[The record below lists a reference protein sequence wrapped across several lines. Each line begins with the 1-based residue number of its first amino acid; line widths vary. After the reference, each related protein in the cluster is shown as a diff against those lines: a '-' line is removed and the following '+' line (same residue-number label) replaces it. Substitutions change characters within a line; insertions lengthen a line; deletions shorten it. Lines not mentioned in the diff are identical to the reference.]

1 MSSLEEL
8 LLFDNNLSGTLP
20 HCLGNFSSS
29 LSVFDLSGNNFYGP
43 IPKTWAKGSSLRM
56 IDLSQNQLQGQLP
69 KSLANCTMLEYLHVG
84 TNQIN
89 DTFPFW
95 LGTLPQLKLLVLRSN
110 EFYGV
115 IRNPETNHTFP
126 MLRIIDISRNHFS
139 GNLPSG
145 YFQHWIATKTVE
157 STAQLTYMQASF
169 SGEGWDSQFS
179 YSVTITNRGK
189 ELNYYMI
196 QDTLS
201 AVDLSSNRFEGK
213 IPEDI
218 GNLKALHLLNL
229 SNNALT
235 GQIPPSLGSM
245 TELESLDLSRNKL
258 YGEIP
263 PKLTELNFLAFV
275 NVSHNSLVGP
285 IPRGRQFD
293 TFQNGS
299 YEGNSGL
306 CGNPLSNKCENV
318 NSSPHPPS
326 TFKENQG
333 SNSAFEFDWKVV
345 AMGYACGLVVGVFI
359 GQIVGM
365 HTRLFFF

>member
-1 MSSLEEL
+1 MLQGALPIPAPSTKRYGIEHNSLKGEISPLICNVSSLEEL

-20 HCLGNFSSS
+20 RCLGNFSSS
-29 LSVFDLSGNNFYGP
+29 LSVFDLGGNNFYGP

-115 IRNPETNHTFP
+115 IRNPETNHAFP
-126 MLRIIDISRNHFS
+126 MLRIIDISHNDFS

-145 YFQHWIATKTVE
+145 YFQHWTAMKTFE
-157 STAQLTYMQASF
+157 STTQLTYMQASF

-179 YSVTITNRGK
+179 YSFTITNRGK
-189 ELNYYMI
+189 ELNYYTI

-213 IPEDI
+213 IPEEI

-229 SNNALT
+229 SNNDLT
-235 GQIPPSLGSM
+235 GQIPPPLGTGKHDRARIS
-245 TELESLDLSRNKL
+245 
-258 YGEIP
+258 
-263 PKLTELNFLAFV
+263 
-275 NVSHNSLVGP
+275 GP
-285 IPRGRQFD
+285 
-293 TFQNGS
+293 
-299 YEGNSGL
+299 L
-306 CGNPLSNKCENV
+306 
-318 NSSPHPPS
+318 
-326 TFKENQG
+326 
-333 SNSAFEFDWKVV
+333 
-345 AMGYACGLVVGVFI
+345 
-359 GQIVGM
+359 
-365 HTRLFFF
+365 

>member
-1 MSSLEEL
+1 M
-8 LLFDNNLSGTLP
+8 
-20 HCLGNFSSS
+20 
-29 LSVFDLSGNNFYGP
+29 
-43 IPKTWAKGSSLRM
+43 
-56 IDLSQNQLQGQLP
+56 
-69 KSLANCTMLEYLHVG
+69 
-84 TNQIN
+84 
-89 DTFPFW
+89 
-95 LGTLPQLKLLVLRSN
+95 
-110 EFYGV
+110 
-115 IRNPETNHTFP
+115 
-126 MLRIIDISRNHFS
+126 
-139 GNLPSG
+139 
-145 YFQHWIATKTVE
+145 
-157 STAQLTYMQASF
+157 
-169 SGEGWDSQFS
+169 
-179 YSVTITNRGK
+179 
-189 ELNYYMI
+189 
-196 QDTLS
+196 
-201 AVDLSSNRFEGK
+201 
-213 IPEDI
+213 
-218 GNLKALHLLNL
+218 LNL

-345 AMGYACGLVVGVFI
+345 AMGYACRLVVGVFI

-365 HTRLFFF
+365 HTRLFFFWWYFLLFSLFLLLFICLTTLSGTIYRSYCTISTNIYIYISTVLLVKSFQFQ